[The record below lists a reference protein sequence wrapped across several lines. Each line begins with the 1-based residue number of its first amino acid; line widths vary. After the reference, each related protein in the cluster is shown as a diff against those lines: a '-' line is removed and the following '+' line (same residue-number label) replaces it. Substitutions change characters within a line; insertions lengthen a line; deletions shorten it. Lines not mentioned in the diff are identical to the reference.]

1 MQQEQAL
8 TDQEASRLKAKAA
21 ERCDPSH
28 QPRADESVPC
38 WDCCL
43 DVILPPA
50 KPSHCG
56 HPKPPKD
63 GPLPPGPPPIPK
75 WCVLPAGHEGDHDY
89 NRRMW
94 G

>member
-1 MQQEQAL
+1 MAL
-8 TDQEASRLKAKAA
+8 TEQEASEKKAEAIVRCGEAHDLDEAA
-21 ERCDPSH
+21 R
-28 QPRADESVPC
+28 PC

-56 HPKPPKD
+56 HPKPPRD
-63 GPLPPGPPPIPK
+63 GPLPPGPGTYPK
-75 WCVLPAGHEGDHDY
+75 WCVLPAGHDGDHDY
-89 NRRMW
+89 NRRIW